1 MASHAASSSATFVGA
16 HQRFVSGAKRGGAAA
31 RRGAAAPVRAAV
43 SEPTETKQAGY
54 LQRKKEQDAKG
65 FTRKKLSKLAS
76 PTPSDI
82 AIAQARRLLP

>member
-1 MASHAASSSATFVGA
+1 
-16 HQRFVSGAKRGGAAA
+16 
-31 RRGAAAPVRAAV
+31 VRAAV